1 MFWLHLKWLFWSIN
15 SIRPLFEALR
25 RGQIFGQNYAW
36 NHNLSADLF
45 FFDIYMSLRAISLL
59 KMPKHVTSSLQM
71 TMSKNLSMD
80 PQIFFLMVPK
90 RTTDW
95 RKKRLE
101 NAFFKVS
108 EMCTSLL
115 KWGCQSSESFYLF
128 LTQWVWISIWF
139 KCHFSKNVNTS
150 MNFYTWLEN
159 SCFVWMVSTMKEK
172 RCPLSF
178 GKRGGTNK
186 TKNRVDET
194 VCQVTPRA

>member
-90 RTTDW
+90 TDDGRKGARKCIFQKCRICAHVYSNGVACQSNKRDYPFSFPGFGSNWLFGFSDDSIIISKRTHKSPSDDR
-95 RKKRLE
+95 RKEEKGIE
-101 NAFFKVS
+101 NAFFKVTEKVDKS
-108 EMCTSLL
+108 TYSN
-115 KWGCQSSESFYLF
+115 FF
-128 LTQWVWISIWF
+128 TIP
-139 KCHFSKNVNTS
+139 NV
-150 MNFYTWLEN
+150 
-159 SCFVWMVSTMKEK
+159 
-172 RCPLSF
+172 
-178 GKRGGTNK
+178 
-186 TKNRVDET
+186 
-194 VCQVTPRA
+194 

>member
-90 RTTDW
+90 TDDG

-101 NAFFKVS
+101 NAFFKSVGNVHMS
-108 EMCTSLL
+108 TQMGLPKFRLLFLL
-115 KWGCQSSESFYLF
+115 KRNLF
-128 LTQWVWISIWF
+128 CLYVHLGYNNYILYITF
-139 KCHFSKNVNTS
+139 
-150 MNFYTWLEN
+150 E
-159 SCFVWMVSTMKEK
+159 FV
-172 RCPLSF
+172 
-178 GKRGGTNK
+178 
-186 TKNRVDET
+186 
-194 VCQVTPRA
+194 A

>member
-90 RTTDW
+90 TDDG

-101 NAFFKVS
+101 NAFFKSVGNVHIS
-108 EMCTSLL
+108 TQMGLL
-115 KWGCQSSESFYLF
+115 AKVINATILF
-128 LTQWVWISIWF
+128 HFQVLVQIGS
-139 KCHFSKNVNTS
+139 KCSGFL
-150 MNFYTWLEN
+150 MI
-159 SCFVWMVSTMKEK
+159 
-172 RCPLSF
+172 
-178 GKRGGTNK
+178 
-186 TKNRVDET
+186 
-194 VCQVTPRA
+194 Q